1 METETT
7 RILSTGKKVALWLA
21 IIWLAFCLLGAI
33 GNGWYFVI
41 VICVALITAIFCLL
55 KNILNAKYTWAIFAI
70 SLILPPVMSG
80 AMADSEGDSA
90 KIEAERVDEPKDAAK
105 TENTKESKNGESGE
119 EAKKE
124 KPKLSAKEQE
134 VADAGF
140 KKGSMFGMAGA
151 SIEDFST
158 MLDLADYVD
167 GMEEEVNKLL
177 ERMAGQE
184 YDNEYNVPTNAEE
197 QKLKRIYIES
207 FIKAMNGT
215 MDTMDALDKLG
226 GKR

>member
-7 RILSTGKKVALWLA
+7 CKLSTGKKVALWLA
-21 IIWLAFCLLGAI
+21 LIWLVFCLLGSI
-33 GNGWYFVI
+33 GNGWYLTI
-41 VICVALITAIFCLL
+41 VTCVALIIAIFCLF
-55 KNILNAKYTWAIFAI
+55 KNALHAKYTWAIFALSI
-70 SLILPPVMSG
+70 ILPP
-80 AMADSEGDSA
+80 AMFVAMDDSEGDSTE
-90 KIEAERVDEPKDAAK
+90 IEAEKVEEPKDAAK
-105 TENTKESKNGESGE
+105 TVKAKESKHESGKE
-119 EAKKE
+119 TKKE
-124 KPKLSAKEQE
+124 EPKLSAKEQE

-151 SIEDFST
+151 SNDNFSN

-167 GMEEEVNKLL
+167 GMEEEVNKML
-177 ERMAGQE
+177 EEMAGQE
-184 YDNEYNVPTNAEE
+184 YDIEYNVPTNAEE